1 VVARTGEE
9 GALAAPPPSGAAIFL
24 SVKPAIAAL
33 RLEPWPRT
41 ARHTEAR
48 GYGSALRKRNV
59 MSVAQ
64 TLWASIQEDPV
75 FMRKI
80 NGWLTVFW
88 LLNFPPVIAVY
99 IWAPDAWKQASIL
112 YLALVSIY
120 ANVAGH
126 LAAWQASRIEV
137 IQNDDANVADVLEK
151 VEEIHAVTTT
161 GASNG

>member
-1 VVARTGEE
+1 
-9 GALAAPPPSGAAIFL
+9 
-24 SVKPAIAAL
+24 
-33 RLEPWPRT
+33 
-41 ARHTEAR
+41 
-48 GYGSALRKRNV
+48 

-75 FMRKI
+75 FMRTI

-99 IWAPDAWKQASIL
+99 IWAPETWKQASIL

-137 IQNDDANVADVLEK
+137 IQNEDANVADVLEK
-151 VEEIHAVTTT
+151 VDEIHELTVIKSAPE
-161 GASNG
+161 A